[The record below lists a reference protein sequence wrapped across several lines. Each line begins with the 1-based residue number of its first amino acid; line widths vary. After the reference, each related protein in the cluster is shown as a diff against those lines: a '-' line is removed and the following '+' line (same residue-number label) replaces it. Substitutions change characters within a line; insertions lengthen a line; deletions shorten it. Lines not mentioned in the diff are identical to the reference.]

1 MNSEVNMKKISDAA
15 LKERIEKR
23 KAELDSLLALEQER
37 IQTRRSKI
45 GEFLESKY
53 GLTTIPELEKLFA
66 QLSNGKEV

>member
-37 IQTRRSKI
+37 IQARRSKI

-53 GLTTIPELEKLFA
+53 GLTTIPELEKLLA

>member
-1 MNSEVNMKKISDAA
+1 MKKISDAA

-37 IQTRRSKI
+37 IQARRSKI

-53 GLTTIPELEKLFA
+53 GLTTIPELEKLLA

>member
-1 MNSEVNMKKISDAA
+1 MRKISDSA
-15 LKERIEKR
+15 LKEKIEKR

-37 IQTRRSKI
+37 IQARRSKI
-45 GEFLESKY
+45 GEFLENKY